1 MPIQYSGDILVYVIL
16 ALIGFLGVTVAL
28 IVWVVKTEL
37 RHIRTTL
44 HDLRNTIQEG
54 YSNFMLEIIR
64 AMKEKQ

>member
-37 RHIRTTL
+37 HHIRITL
-44 HDLRNTIQEG
+44 HELRNTIQEG
-54 YSNFMLEIIR
+54 YSKFMVEIIT
-64 AMKEKQ
+64 ALKNK